1 MAISQDR
8 LKLLLQA
15 REELYRDDVTPDI
28 EKVAGLFP
36 RGYVSTVAS
45 MAGAGKTWL
54 MEYLS
59 CQLSIGGKILDGIV
73 AKSKPQKTLIF
84 AGETGKKLLDKRLA
98 KTNWCYQPE
107 NIIVYEAMKWAKLGV
122 PYMMNTREGQE
133 TIAAVVE
140 AERPA
145 IVWFDTFL
153 SFHTVDESN
162 MADMNS
168 LFQFLLRMASY
179 YDMAI
184 VLNHHTRKKPSRA
197 KGEKHE
203 YTQDDVIGS
212 STAARLSNAIYII
225 TVEDLDAGRSKQT
238 VKNVKAW
245 DKKVPPFTYKFVE
258 TDDGYTDFEIG
269 FDTEGNNSLWS
280 LRERLKEYIN
290 SMASGAIIQ
299 VADVSAYLKIHADT
313 VRMYLDDYAK
323 GKGINKLLDKATFMG
338 KNAYRVL

>member
-8 LKLLLQA
+8 LNLLLQA

-36 RGYVSTVAS
+36 KGYVSIVAS

-98 KTNWCYQPE
+98 KTNWSYQPE
-107 NIIVYEAMKWAKLGV
+107 NIIIYEAMKWAKLGV
-122 PYMMNTREGQE
+122 PYMMNTPAGQE
-133 TIAAVVE
+133 TIAAVAE
-140 AERPA
+140 TERPA
-145 IVWFDTFL
+145 IIWFDTFL
-153 SFHTVDESN
+153 SFHTVDESDMAN
-162 MADMNS
+162 MNA
-168 LFQFLLRMASY
+168 LFQFLLRMASF
-179 YDMAI
+179 YDLAI

-212 STAARLSNAIYII
+212 STTARLANSIYII
-225 TVEDLDAGRSKQT
+225 SVEDLDAGRSKQT

-245 DKKVPPFTYKFVE
+245 DKKIPPFTYEFIE
-258 TDDGYTDFEIG
+258 TDDGYTDFKIG
-269 FDTEGNNSLWS
+269 FDTEGNNVMWS
-280 LRERLKEYIN
+280 LRERLKEYIS
-290 SMASGAIIQ
+290 SMARGAIIQ
-299 VADVSAYLKIHADT
+299 VADVSAYLKMNTDT
-313 VRMYLDDYAK
+313 VRMYLEDYTRGTGAK
-323 GKGINKLLDKATFMG
+323 KLLDKATFMG
-338 KNAYRVL
+338 KSAYRVL